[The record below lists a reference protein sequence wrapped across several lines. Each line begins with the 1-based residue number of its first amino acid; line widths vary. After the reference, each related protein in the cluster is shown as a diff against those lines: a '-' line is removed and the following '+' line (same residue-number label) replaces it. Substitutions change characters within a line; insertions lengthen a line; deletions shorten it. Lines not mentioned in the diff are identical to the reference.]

1 MTKVHAPIH
10 PGEILLEEFMK
21 PYGISQYEVAK
32 VIGVSPRRIN
42 EIVHGKRAI
51 TADTGLRLSRAF
63 RMNDAF
69 FSGLQ
74 ADYDLEVER
83 DRLSTDLDAIKTLP
97 AVAAHLAAIDVA
109 S

>member
-1 MTKVHAPIH
+1 MNKVHAPIH

-21 PYGISQYEVAK
+21 PYGISQCEVSK
-32 VIGVSPRRIN
+32 VIGVLPRRIN

-63 RMNDAF
+63 SMNDSF

-83 DRLSTDLDAIKTLP
+83 DRLVAELAEIKVLP
-97 AVAAHLAAIDVA
+97 AVAAATA
-109 S
+109 